1 MAIKERIRSLLKT
14 VKKNNEQS
22 ARRAV
27 LEDLFYDFNRSRV
40 EVYKMNFVRGLMLGA
55 GTVLGG
61 TVLIALLI
69 WILSLLG
76 NVIPPLGEFF
86 DGLTSTIKDGQT
98 D

>member
-1 MAIKERIRSLLKT
+1 MGVKERIKSMAKS
-14 VKKNNEQS
+14 VKANNEQS

-40 EVYKMNFVRGLMLGA
+40 EVYKMNFVRGLMLGS

-61 TVLIALLI
+61 TVLIAVLI

-76 NVIPPLGEFF
+76 SVIPPLGDFF
-86 DGLTSTIKDGQT
+86 DGVTSTIESSNKD
-98 D
+98 